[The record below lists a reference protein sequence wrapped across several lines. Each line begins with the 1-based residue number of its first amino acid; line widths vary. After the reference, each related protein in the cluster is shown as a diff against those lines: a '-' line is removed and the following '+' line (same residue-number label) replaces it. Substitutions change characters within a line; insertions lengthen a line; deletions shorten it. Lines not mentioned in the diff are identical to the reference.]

1 MWPHTVQCAREA
13 SINCSQMWTP
23 SYTPRVPPWYVSRIS
38 LGQLAQYLG
47 GQQPRRYQGWRK
59 LQISSILAQNF
70 WVVDCGCRWVGWRC
84 YWAATRLG
92 EKEKC
97 RRSTFQSTSTYRSLP
112 VCLSGSEQ
120 PARRIFLVIRK
131 DIYFRYSSFR
141 MGSVGTNVEALEV
154 RIKELELENMS
165 LKSQLDKYQTIF
177 ALQGETVGKQVTLTK
192 MTMIRIS
199 FKLISYF
206 LLNDWIFSGCLIRNA
221 NEEQEGGSRDGHICW
236 AAIPQKPPGAILFFF
251 STCIHFVFIIVFL
264 FLTFYSLC
272 ILLCQW

>member
-1 MWPHTVQCAREA
+1 MWPHTVQCAGEA

-23 SYTPRVPPWYVSRIS
+23 SYTPRVPPWYVSRIFS
-38 LGQLAQYLG
+38 GQLAQYLG

-131 DIYFRYSSFR
+131 DIFQIFFFQDGERGDKCRGAGGADQGAGAGEHEPEVPAGQIPDHLCLAGGDGRQTGNFDKDDNEPDFLKAHIIFPNKWLNIFRMPHQERQRRAGRWLEGWAYLLSRNPSKTSRCNSFLFFYSYSFR
-141 MGSVGTNVEALEV
+141 
-154 RIKELELENMS
+154 IH
-165 LKSQLDKYQTIF
+165 YCIF
-177 ALQGETVGKQVTLTK
+177 VP
-192 MTMIRIS
+192 
-199 FKLISYF
+199 
-206 LLNDWIFSGCLIRNA
+206 N
-221 NEEQEGGSRDGHICW
+221 
-236 AAIPQKPPGAILFFF
+236 IL
-251 STCIHFVFIIVFL
+251 
-264 FLTFYSLC
+264 
-272 ILLCQW
+272 